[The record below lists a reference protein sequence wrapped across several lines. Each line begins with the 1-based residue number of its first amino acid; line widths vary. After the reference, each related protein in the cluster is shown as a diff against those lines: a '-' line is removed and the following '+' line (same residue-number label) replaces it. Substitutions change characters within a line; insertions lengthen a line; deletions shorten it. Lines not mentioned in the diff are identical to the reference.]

1 MVIPL
6 NRGASGEGEC
16 LCLVFLVITLS
27 AIQSRPSISI
37 CARIMCVCWH
47 SCAYCPGV
55 TTVDSTYICIAMFLC
70 GIIIRSCYGHRQH
83 NHRHRTDVLCV
94 CGVAAHPKHRMWC
107 NWRTICDMHAGKNV
121 SSERVFGVSVCVYV
135 LWCTYTFLW
144 YSIYARAMW
153 LYPNRQ
159 YLFISCVFFWCNR
172 NL

>member
-1 MVIPL
+1 MHIYIYRRLTITMVIPL

-27 AIQSRPSISI
+27 AIQSHPSISI

-83 NHRHRTDVLCV
+83 NHRHR
-94 CGVAAHPKHRMWC
+94 HRTSGQMY
-107 NWRTICDMHAGKNV
+107 
-121 SSERVFGVSVCVYV
+121 SVCVVSPHIPSIECGVIGAQYV
-135 LWCTYTFLW
+135 ICTPAKMCRASGFLVCVCFVV
-144 YSIYARAMW
+144 YIY
-153 LYPNRQ
+153 
-159 YLFISCVFFWCNR
+159 ISMI
-172 NL
+172 